1 MGYEGLWMNDE
12 LTFDDL
18 EDRLI
23 GAALKAKG
31 FMRPLPPG
39 MAGRLAER
47 VHAAASQRSAMPR
60 WLKIAGSLAAI
71 ASFAAFAAT
80 VALRMG
86 EGTVQ
91 EGRDSSR
98 SAAYAVNGS
107 SSDETFEEIF
117 SEELAEL
124 KQQEE
129 ERAMNK
135 RAVKGLA
142 AGALVAATAF
152 TVPSAQGAVRGSVFD
167 DVKVW
172 YKGSAG
178 NAVGTADSSTTT
190 KIKNL
195 PNLADSTSSMHG
207 GDYGW
212 WGWRVNYTNQKV
224 DCPYAGVTLD
234 STPCMVIPSYAAK
247 TGDATVTIDGK
258 ETTQPYWTARR
269 FGDLHFTNWMSDW
282 ASGTVCSNWTCVL
295 RFRSD
300 QVNQVSG
307 NANNVIGIGSQ
318 WDATAGKA
326 TGVALLLNTP
336 VALADYACPRTFV
349 TTTQENYTDIKIKSG
364 RWVDCALAVNGQ
376 TLSMWFCWNDGT
388 DEAPTNKLAKI
399 SKTYPMTKG
408 LPTISAGCRVQLAS
422 TKDAY
427 SATFTNGVYNADMA
441 NKAFE
446 GAFHQIAFWDRTL
459 SDDEIRE
466 AMAGGTSRPNLVQVG
481 IEGNG
486 INEFAATPSKTSVAT
501 DGDWENLNPT
511 LTAANPSATV
521 TFNCPALWGG
531 KPQYLRVP
539 MAAASTSGKL
549 SVALNDEV
557 LGVVSVKPGNVV
569 LLYVPE
575 SKIVSGV
582 NTLVLTRTD
591 GESLVLDAVTM
602 GGSWQFGAS
611 IASFSYQ
618 NAVTDNPDNYRF
630 NPACGADEIHHRGL
644 LSGKGNETQFDFYV
658 PADLIGKYRGVFAT
672 KPQNTGGAEKD
683 FAFYANGEKIGDYK
697 LKGGVTTEV
706 KVSQDALVAG
716 WNRLSWMS
724 ASGGDWANIDWHKFT
739 VLPPPKGL
747 AIIIR

>member
-1 MGYEGLWMNDE
+1 MKGMMNNDR
-12 LTFDDL
+12 TF
-18 EDRLI
+18 EREEERLLA
-23 GAALKAKG
+23 AALKARE
-31 FMRPLPPG
+31 FRQPLPKG
-39 MAGRLAER
+39 MGERLRARVRAAEGGGRR
-47 VHAAASQRSAMPR
+47 WWKVAASV
-60 WLKIAGSLAAI
+60 AAV

-80 VALRMG
+80 VAVKFAGDG
-86 EGTVQ
+86 ETVGA
-91 EGRDSSR
+91 EGPSVAQ
-98 SAAYAVNGS
+98 SAA
-107 SSDETFEEIF
+107 DETFEEIF

-124 KQQEE
+124 KKQEE
-129 ERAMNK
+129 KQAMNT

-142 AGALVAATAF
+142 ASALVAATAF
-152 TVPSAQGAVRGSVFD
+152 TVPSAQGAVRSSVFD

-178 NAVGTADSSTTT
+178 NAVGTADSSSVT
-190 KIKNL
+190 KMKNL
-195 PNLADSTSSMHG
+195 PNLADSSSSMHG

-212 WGWRVNYTNQKV
+212 WGWRVKYANQKV
-224 DCPYAGVTLD
+224 DCPYADVTLD

-258 ETTQPYWTARR
+258 ETTQPYWTGRR

-300 QVNQVSG
+300 QVSQASG
-307 NANNVIGIGSQ
+307 NANNVIGIGNQ

-326 TGVALLLNTP
+326 TGVSLLLNTP
-336 VALADYACPRTFV
+336 VALADYSCPRTFV

-364 RWVDCALAVNGQ
+364 RWVDCALAVDGQ
-376 TLSMWFCWNDGT
+376 TLSMWFCWNNGT
-388 DEAPTNKLAKI
+388 DETPTNKLVKI
-399 SKTYPMTKG
+399 TKTYPTTKG

-486 INEFAATPSKTSVAT
+486 INEFVATPTKTSVAT

-511 LTAANPSATV
+511 LTAANSSATI
-521 TFNCPALWGG
+521 TFNCPALWAGL
-531 KPQYLRVP
+531 PQYLRLP
-539 MAAASTSGKL
+539 MASASSSGAVDITLNGTTLGTANVYPGKTSF
-549 SVALNDEV
+549 VYIE
-557 LGVVSVKPGNVV
+557 
-569 LLYVPE
+569 E
-575 SKIVSGV
+575 SKILSGA
-582 NTLVLTRTD
+582 NTLVLTRAS
-591 GESLVLDAVTM
+591 GEALVFDAVTL
-602 GGSWQFGAS
+602 GGSWRFGETIS
-611 IASFSYQ
+611 SFSYQ
-618 NAVTDNPDNYRF
+618 NNATDNPDNYLF
-630 NPACGADEIHHRGL
+630 NPACGSDEIHHRGL
-644 LSGKGNETQFDFYV
+644 LAGKGNETYFDFYL
-658 PADLIGKYRGVFAT
+658 PADLVGKCRGVFAT
-672 KPQNTGGAEKD
+672 RSQNTSGEEKN
-683 FAFYANGEKIGDYK
+683 FAFYVNEAKVGDYK

-739 VLPPPKGL
+739 VLPPVKGL
-747 AIIIR
+747 MIIIK